1 MDDPVVSVAIP
12 ADVSVVMA
20 ESMELAVAW
29 RRSTRMALT
38 HYLER
43 GYEVRELVRGPHTSH
58 YLLFRES
65 HP

>member
-1 MDDPVVSVAIP
+1 MV
-12 ADVSVVMA
+12 

-38 HYLER
+38 HYMDR
-43 GYEVRELVRGPHTSH
+43 GYEVRELVRGPLTSH

-65 HP
+65 LP